1 MRNLALLAVLL
12 CAAAAHAAPIE
23 ILIDFGAGG
32 PAPTLGGTWN
42 TLNSADMTLWTV
54 NDSSG
59 ALVPGASI
67 VSIAWTDTDVMSN
80 PTLYAWQKDWVDA
93 RILTDFNYL
102 RMGSLPGVFIR
113 GLPPGQLYDV
123 EVAASAEPMAGSW
136 AADYMLNMAFATVPP
151 SEASS
156 LGYDPETDGQ
166 SFHHIMRW
174 QGVPLDHNGELAL
187 VMQTSSPDYQVMLNG
202 MRITPEPTSAAV
214 LLLGLG
220 ASLIRR
226 RRP

>member
-1 MRNLALLAVLL
+1 MRKLALLAVLL
-12 CAAAAHAAPIE
+12 SAAAAQAAPLD

-32 PAPTLGGTWN
+32 VAPTLGGTWN

-54 NDSSG
+54 NDSAG
-59 ALVPGASI
+59 TLVPGASI
-67 VSIAWTDTDVMSN
+67 VSIGWTDTDVMGN
-80 PTLYAWQKDWVDA
+80 TMYAWQKDWVDA
-93 RILTDFNYL
+93 RVLTDFNFL
-102 RMGSLPGVFIR
+102 RMGSMSAVYIR

-123 EVAASAEPMAGSW
+123 EVAASGEPMTGSW
-136 AADYMLNMAFATVPP
+136 VADYKLNMALATVPP
-151 SEASS
+151 SDASS

-166 SFHHIMRW
+166 AFHSIMRW
-174 QGVPLDHNGELAL
+174 QGVPLDFNGELVL
-187 VMQTSSPDYQVMLNG
+187 IVQTSSPDYQSLLNG

-226 RRP
+226 RRA